1 MHLYAYF
8 ENEDGAL
15 ALHKKYD
22 EYEEKQM
29 EAAPKLTASGLTGDY
44 RLLADFN
51 DVVLAG
57 HPTQYGVQ
65 FITWECGQL
74 RRRKTEFR
82 HPLRPHSPQR
92 PFSFALFQETR
103 INKEGLKDYGSK
115 FYGRYPA
122 GLAEMCKIRAGQ
134 VTILFPIPVE
144 QYDQTI
150 EMLQTIDLGFSINRD
165 CKVDEVN
172 SRYSV
177 LEAVQDTLV
186 NVDQLDYLAKRLDG
200 FCAGEVSEFE
210 AMAHKL
216 ELTDIKD
223 FINLTFCC
231 QQATVITDF
240 SDLEKIGRDH
250 MMTLSG
256 GAMPMDQYQAV
267 DGRKA
272 ALQLLQGGNG
282 TVTPFGVAY
291 DNGMELKPVYNG
303 HQFPVYPYD
312 GLFMVLEITPKRGLA
327 EGKNLEGFYD
337 YRRYGEQRMQQEGG
351 QFNECGY
358 VSYHGTMP
366 LEELMMEDPAEQY
379 QREQRMQMGL
389 DVMVLRMQKGI
400 LAPEEANIT
409 FPTTLTS
416 VQTEMKGLEEF
427 GNSYGPINGVD
438 GEGTA
443 RVLNGRVSVDDLNT
457 EGDVP
462 DAHSFR
468 SELSTGMALCLQR
481 IKAEG
486 GMSKYCAALE
496 VEEPSTFTEALDL
509 AMGNDGGGWCSPDRI
524 RFGAPSE
531 QAVP

>member
-1 MHLYAYF
+1 M
-8 ENEDGAL
+8 
-15 ALHKKYD
+15 
-22 EYEEKQM
+22 
-29 EAAPKLTASGLTGDY
+29 
-44 RLLADFN
+44 
-51 DVVLAG
+51 
-57 HPTQYGVQ
+57 
-65 FITWECGQL
+65 
-74 RRRKTEFR
+74 
-82 HPLRPHSPQR
+82 
-92 PFSFALFQETR
+92 
-103 INKEGLKDYGSK
+103 
-115 FYGRYPA
+115 
-122 GLAEMCKIRAGQ
+122 
-134 VTILFPIPVE
+134 
-144 QYDQTI
+144 
-150 EMLQTIDLGFSINRD
+150 
-165 CKVDEVN
+165 DEVN

-312 GLFMVLEITPKRGLA
+312 GLFMVLELLRGALALEQAKNLDDVLRVADGLDQYEIFPRIKTDEDLGHFLVDTAPVTGKFSFPEETRPYLDYAKIGAEQRNALGGMHTTNGFIKRREEVPVQVETPRAMFLTLTVSDRSYPLVLPAA
-327 EGKNLEGFYD
+327 EGQLDHAKRALGIEDFSQAAIAST
-337 YRRYGEQRMQQEGG
+337 E
-351 QFNECGY
+351 Y
-358 VSYHGTMP
+358 VEP
-366 LEELMMEDPAEQY
+366 FLNQLIPVDC
-379 QREQRMQMGL
+379 
-389 DVMVLRMQKGI
+389 
-400 LAPEEANIT
+400 IT
-409 FPTTLTS
+409 
-416 VQTEMKGLEEF
+416 VE
-427 GNSYGPINGVD
+427 N
-438 GEGTA
+438 A
-443 RVLNGRVSVDDLNT
+443 
-457 EGDVP
+457 
-462 DAHSFR
+462 
-468 SELSTGMALCLQR
+468 TGMALCLQR

-496 VEEPSTFTEALDL
+496 VEEPSTFMEALDL
-509 AMGNDGGGWCSPDRI
+509 AMDIDDYELVSG
-524 RFGAPSE
+524 SE
-531 QAVP
+531 QEYARKALRRIGADDELLDTIDGYTDFDSLGRAMMEEDGVRQTGFGLVRRLSKPFPEPEIGQAMM